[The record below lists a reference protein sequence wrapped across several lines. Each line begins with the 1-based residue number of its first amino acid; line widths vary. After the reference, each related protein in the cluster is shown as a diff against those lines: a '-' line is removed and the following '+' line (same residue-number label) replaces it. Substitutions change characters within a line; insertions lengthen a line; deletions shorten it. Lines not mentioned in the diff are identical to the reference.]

1 MPEDRNFEAILSK
14 IISLKELIK
23 KAEQLKDKVR
33 QDVYEKVVNDY
44 LIQLENYN
52 SQLSGMG
59 AEVNKKIQN
68 LDKDIDELTKKI
80 DYIQIQIEENEF
92 RHILGE
98 TSDEE
103 YQQKNTTFAL
113 NKKQYEDSLIILSK
127 SRKDLENLI
136 GKFSTQSASKE
147 IPAIK
152 QEIPKKGFPID
163 ADDEIEA
170 KFDSKEDFLSDS
182 TFSFSD
188 SQEKKPRG
196 AESKFTAQR
205 PVLEKPL
212 VKDSYSVEAKKSE
225 SNDFEPIK
233 TVQAVTDEYAKSKDS
248 FEDSFDSL
256 FQEEEVVESETA
268 QDETPLEG
276 EEDITSEMFESQDES
291 ENTIK
296 CPKCGF
302 ENRPDAWNCEKC
314 GSPIIL

>member
-1 MPEDRNFEAILSK
+1 MPEERNFEAILSK
-14 IISLKELIK
+14 IISLKEMIS

-33 QDVYEKVVNDY
+33 PDVYDKVINDY
-44 LIQLENYN
+44 FIQLESYN

-59 AEVNKKIQN
+59 VEVNQKIQS

-80 DYIQIQIEENEF
+80 DYIQIQIEETEF
-92 RHILGE
+92 RHMLGE
-98 TSDEE
+98 IREEE
-103 YQQKNTTFAL
+103 YQQKNNTFAL
-113 NKKQYEDSLIILSK
+113 NRKQYEDSLVILSK
-127 SRKDLENLI
+127 SRKDFENLI
-136 GKFSTQSASKE
+136 GKFSTQNSYAE
-147 IPAIK
+147 TPVVK
-152 QEIPKKGFPID
+152 QETPKKGFPVD

-188 SQEKKPRG
+188 SPDKEPQQNKIEYASEKPDF
-196 AESKFTAQR
+196 E
-205 PVLEKPL
+205 EPL
-212 VKDSYSVEAKKSE
+212 VKDTFSVEAKKPE
-225 SNDFEPIK
+225 SSDFEPIK
-233 TVQAVTDEYAKSKDS
+233 TVQSVTDGYSKPKDS

-256 FQEEEVVESETA
+256 FQEDEEEDMTQEEPPSEEE
-268 QDETPLEG
+268 D
-276 EEDITSEMFESQDES
+276 EDITSEMFETQDES